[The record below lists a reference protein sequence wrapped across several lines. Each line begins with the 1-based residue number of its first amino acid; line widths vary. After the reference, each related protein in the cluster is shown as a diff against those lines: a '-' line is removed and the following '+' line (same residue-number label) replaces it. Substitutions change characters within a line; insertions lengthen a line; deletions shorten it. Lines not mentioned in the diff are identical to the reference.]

1 VAVAGC
7 AGAPVADYAV
17 RGNAAGVQAHLAR
30 GASPEG
36 TDYKGR
42 RALELAVIKR
52 HVRVVEILVEAG
64 ADVDHIGRYGKA
76 PLHHAAARGPVEV
89 VDILVR
95 GGANVNERSLRGNT
109 PLLDAIEAGQSRL
122 VPRLLAAGADPNAA
136 TVRGS
141 LPLHLA
147 IDRSDESL
155 VRALLAAG
163 ADPDVPDARGVTA
176 RALASKR
183 RHERIARLIRTHAKN
198 GHDAGA
204 AAPWLAPPPVP
215 GAAPSALPR
224 PAPAAPPPLAV
235 ASGPP
240 ELAGFP
246 AVPAGVDFGRYHAL
260 VIGND
265 AYRDLPRLRTAR
277 GDARAVA
284 GLLRDRYG
292 FEVTLLLNGTRGDI
306 LKALRRY
313 RTELG
318 ASDNLLIYYAG
329 HGWLDREA
337 DQAYWLPVDATPG
350 DEVNWISNAS
360 ITGAVRAMQAR
371 HVLIVADSCY
381 AGKLARGVRVVRRS
395 PAYLSRIANR
405 RARVVLTSGGLEP
418 VIDGGGTGRHSVFAA
433 AFLAALESNPG
444 VLEGH
449 ELFGRIKRP
458 VMVNSDQMP
467 EYADL
472 RKAGHDGGD
481 FLFVRRR

>member
-1 VAVAGC
+1 
-7 AGAPVADYAV
+7 
-17 RGNAAGVQAHLAR
+17 VQAQLAR

-52 HVRVVEILVEAG
+52 HAHVVRMLVEAG
-64 ADVDHIGRYGKA
+64 ADVDHVGRYGKA
-76 PLHHAAARGPVEV
+76 PLHHAATRGPVEV
-89 VDILVR
+89 VDALVR
-95 GGANVNERSLRGNT
+95 GGANVNARSEQGNT
-109 PLLDAIEAGQSRL
+109 PLLDAIEAGRL
-122 VPRLLAAGADPNAA
+122 PLALRLLSGGADPNAVDA
-136 TVRGS
+136 RGS
-141 LPLHLA
+141 TPLHLA
-147 IDRSDESL
+147 IGRNQEPL
-155 VRALLAAG
+155 VRALLEAG
-163 ADPDVPDARGVTA
+163 ADPEAPDARGVTA
-176 RALASKR
+176 RALASKQR
-183 RHERIARLIRTHAKN
+183 RKRIARLIQAHVEDGRT
-198 GHDAGA
+198 
-204 AAPWLAPPPVP
+204 AAPAAPSLATMPTP
-215 GAAPSALPR
+215 GAAPSAALR
-224 PAPAAPPPLAV
+224 PVAAPPPPLAV
-235 ASGPP
+235 ASAPL
-240 ELAGFP
+240 EMAALST
-246 AVPAGVDFGRYHAL
+246 VPAGVDFGRYHAL
-260 VIGND
+260 VIGNH
-265 AYRDLPRLRTAR
+265 AYRDLPRLRTAG

-284 GLLRDRYG
+284 ALLRDRYG
-292 FEVTLLLNGTRGDI
+292 FEVTLLLNGTRADI

-313 RTELG
+313 RTAL
-318 ASDNLLIYYAG
+318 SSDDNLLIYYAG

-381 AGKLARGVRVVRRS
+381 AGKLTRGVQVVRRS
-395 PAYLSRIANR
+395 PDYLSRIANR